1 MFVLLER
8 SSGIVGCDISDPVA
22 PTDFFYFDN
31 RNFTAADV
39 ADAGDLGPESA
50 VFIPAADSP
59 TGDDLLAVANEV
71 SGTTTLYKIEHDIP
85 AENETSAA
93 NNIGLTLASVLTFT
107 SVVFLSIFS

>member
-85 AENETSAA
+85 APEPQDY
-93 NNIGLTLASVLTFT
+93 LLATYQFVLSFIDDIVAMIQ
-107 SVVFLSIFS
+107 SYIA